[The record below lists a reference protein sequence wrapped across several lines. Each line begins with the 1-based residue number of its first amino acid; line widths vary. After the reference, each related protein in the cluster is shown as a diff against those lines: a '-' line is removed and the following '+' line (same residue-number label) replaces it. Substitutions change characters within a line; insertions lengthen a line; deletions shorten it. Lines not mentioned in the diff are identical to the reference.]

1 MITRFWKYEISDGR
15 LFAVCPDCQGKMP
28 ILRSW
33 DSNPYHK
40 CPYCTTMRELHE
52 GRFKR
57 WKEEAYGKDRD

>member
-1 MITRFWKYEISDGR
+1 MITRFWKYEITDGR

-28 ILRSW
+28 ILRAW

-52 GRFKR
+52 GRFKQE
-57 WKEEAYGKDRD
+57 KEKAYGKG